1 MNVAFT
7 LDWALVNQWFAENQ
21 MLIRIAFIV
30 LGALIARAVFRSA
43 TARIIARVVDGVGA
57 ATDGTAPK
65 QRTSTANAQ
74 ARIVQ
79 RTRTLGAVLG
89 TLTNWVLGVVATVLV
104 LSELGFEVTAIV
116 AGAGILGAGLAL
128 GAQDIVR
135 DFLNGV
141 FMVFEDQIGI
151 GDKVDVGDA
160 KGVVEEVTIRITKI
174 RDAQGTLW
182 FVRNGQIQRVA
193 SKSHPKR

>member
-1 MNVAFT
+1 MDVGV
-7 LDWALVNQWFAENQ
+7 LIDFATWDEFVSDN
-21 MLIRIAFIV
+21 LTAIRVVFIV
-30 LGALIARAVFRSA
+30 LGALVARALLRSA
-43 TARIIARVVDGVGA
+43 TKRIIDNVVNGA
-57 ATDGTAPK
+57 KRAVEGA
-65 QRTSTANAQ
+65 QRNAANAN

-79 RTRTLGAVLG
+79 RTRTLASVLG
-89 TLTNWVLGVVATVLV
+89 TLINWVMGVVATILV

-135 DFLNGV
+135 DILNGI
-141 FMVFEDQIGI
+141 FMVFEDQIGV
-151 GDKVDVGDA
+151 GDKVNVGDA
-160 KGVVEEVTIRITKI
+160 EGVVEEVTIRITKI
-174 RDAQGTLW
+174 RDSKGTLW

>member
-7 LDWALVNQWFAENQ
+7 LDWAMLNQWFAENQ

-43 TARIIARVVDGVGA
+43 TSRIIARVVDGVTVP
-57 ATDGTAPK
+57 TDGTAPK
-65 QRTSTANAQ
+65 QRTSTVNAQ

-89 TLTNWVLGVVATVLV
+89 TLTNWVLGVVAAVLV

>member
-7 LDWALVNQWFAENQ
+7 LDWAMLYQWFAENQ
-21 MLIRIAFIV
+21 TIIRIAFIV

-43 TARIIARVVDGVGA
+43 TSRIIARVVDGVA
-57 ATDGTAPK
+57 VATDGSAPK

>member
-1 MNVAFT
+1 MNAGFT
-7 LDWALVNQWFAENQ
+7 LDWAMLNQWFAENQ

-43 TARIIARVVDGVGA
+43 TSRIIARVVDGVGV
-57 ATDGTAPK
+57 ATEGTAPK

>member
-1 MNVAFT
+1 MDVSVMFDFSTWDAFVT
-7 LDWALVNQWFAENQ
+7 DNLTV
-21 MLIRIAFIV
+21 IRVVFII
-30 LGALIARAVFRSA
+30 LGALVARALLRSA
-43 TARIIARVVDGVGA
+43 TKRIIENVVSGA
-57 ATDGTAPK
+57 KRAAGGTQ
-65 QRTSTANAQ
+65 QRDTVNAN

-79 RTRTLGAVLG
+79 RTRTLGSVLG
-89 TLTNWVLGVVATVLV
+89 TLINWVMGVVATILV

-135 DFLNGV
+135 DILNGI
-141 FMVFEDQIGI
+141 FMVFEDQIGV
-151 GDKVDVGDA
+151 GDKVNVGDA
-160 KGVVEEVTIRITKI
+160 EGVVEEVTIRITKI
-174 RDAQGTLW
+174 RDSKGTLW

>member
-1 MNVAFT
+1 MDVGV
-7 LDWALVNQWFAENQ
+7 LIDFATWDEFVSDN
-21 MLIRIAFIV
+21 LTAIRVVFIV
-30 LGALIARAVFRSA
+30 LGALVARALLRSA
-43 TARIIARVVDGVGA
+43 TKRIIDNVVNGA
-57 ATDGTAPK
+57 KRAVEGA
-65 QRTSTANAQ
+65 QRNAANAN

-79 RTRTLGAVLG
+79 RTRTLVSVLG
-89 TLTNWVLGVVATVLV
+89 TLINWVMGVVATILV

-135 DFLNGV
+135 DILNGI
-141 FMVFEDQIGI
+141 FMVFEDQIGV
-151 GDKVDVGDA
+151 GDKVNVGDA
-160 KGVVEEVTIRITKI
+160 EGVVEEVTIRITKI
-174 RDAQGTLW
+174 RDSKGTLW

>member
-1 MNVAFT
+1 MFDFSTWDAFVADNLT
-7 LDWALVNQWFAENQ
+7 V
-21 MLIRIAFIV
+21 IRVVFII
-30 LGALIARAVFRSA
+30 LGALVARALLRSA
-43 TARIIARVVDGVGA
+43 TKRIIENVVSGA
-57 ATDGTAPK
+57 KRASSGTQP
-65 QRTSTANAQ
+65 RDSVNAN

-79 RTRTLGAVLG
+79 RTRTLGSVLG
-89 TLTNWVLGVVATVLV
+89 TLINWVMGVVATILV

-135 DFLNGV
+135 DILNGI
-141 FMVFEDQIGI
+141 FMVFEDQIGV
-151 GDKVDVGDA
+151 GDKVNVGDA
-160 KGVVEEVTIRITKI
+160 EGVVEEVTIRITKI
-174 RDAQGTLW
+174 RDSKGTLW

>member
-7 LDWALVNQWFAENQ
+7 LDWAMLNQWFAENQ
-21 MLIRIAFIV
+21 TIIRIAFIV

-43 TARIIARVVDGVGA
+43 TARIIARVVDGVGV

>member
-1 MNVAFT
+1 MDVSVMFDFST
-7 LDWALVNQWFAENQ
+7 WD
-21 MLIRIAFIV
+21 AFIADNLTV
-30 LGALIARAVFRSA
+30 IRVVFIILGALVARALLRSA
-43 TARIIARVVDGVGA
+43 TKRIIENVVSGA
-57 ATDGTAPK
+57 KRAAGGTQ
-65 QRTSTANAQ
+65 QRDTVNAN

-79 RTRTLGAVLG
+79 RTRTLGSVLG
-89 TLTNWVLGVVATVLV
+89 TLINWVMGVVATILV

-135 DFLNGV
+135 DILNGI
-141 FMVFEDQIGI
+141 FMVFEDQIGV
-151 GDKVDVGDA
+151 GDKVNVGDA
-160 KGVVEEVTIRITKI
+160 EGVVEEVTIRITKI
-174 RDAQGTLW
+174 RDSKGTLW

>member
-1 MNVAFT
+1 MNVEFT
-7 LDWALVNQWFAENQ
+7 PDWALVTQWFAENQ
-21 MLIRIAFIV
+21 MIIRIAFIV

-43 TARIIARVVDGVGA
+43 TSRIIARVVDGVGV
-57 ATDGTAPK
+57 ATDGTASK

>member
-1 MNVAFT
+1 MFDFST
-7 LDWALVNQWFAENQ
+7 WD
-21 MLIRIAFIV
+21 AFIADNLTV
-30 LGALIARAVFRSA
+30 IRVVFIILGALVARALLRSA
-43 TARIIARVVDGVGA
+43 TKRIIENVVSGA
-57 ATDGTAPK
+57 KRAAGGTQ
-65 QRTSTANAQ
+65 QRDTVNAN

-79 RTRTLGAVLG
+79 RTRTLGSVLG
-89 TLTNWVLGVVATVLV
+89 TLINWVMGVVATILV

-135 DFLNGV
+135 DILNGI
-141 FMVFEDQIGI
+141 FMVFEDQIGV
-151 GDKVDVGDA
+151 GDKVNVGDA
-160 KGVVEEVTIRITKI
+160 EGVVEEVTIRITKI
-174 RDAQGTLW
+174 RDSKGTLW